1 MGPLVE
7 ASGFA
12 TYMCIYLSI
21 YIYLYLYVYLY
32 YIETCT
38 CMHVYMQICRNSFI
52 YICMYA
58 CIEIMAGRSWGLE
71 VYAVGLTYGIL

>member
-1 MGPLVE
+1 
-7 ASGFA
+7 
-12 TYMCIYLSI
+12 
-21 YIYLYLYVYLY
+21 
-32 YIETCT
+32 
-38 CMHVYMQICRNSFI
+38 MHVYMQICRNSFI